1 MSNLNELYQ
10 EVILDHNQNPR
21 NFKKLEVCSHAADG
35 HNPLCGDQL
44 TLYLNIADDKI
55 EDVSFTGSGCAI
67 STASASIMTTVL
79 KGQTIKSAIELF
91 DRVHELITT
100 GQSDKEIPTKL
111 MVLSGVH
118 KYPVRV
124 KCASLSWHTMK
135 NVLEENTK
143 VTKTE

>member
-1 MSNLNELYQ
+1 MGNLNELYQ

-21 NFKKLEVCSHAADG
+21 NHKKLETCSHVADG

-44 TLYLNIADDKI
+44 TLYLNIKNDII

-67 STASASIMTTVL
+67 STATASIMTTVL
-79 KGQTIKSAIELF
+79 KGQTIISAIELF
-91 DRVHELITT
+91 NIAHELITT
-100 GQSDKEIPTKL
+100 GQSKKEAPAKL

-135 NVLEENTK
+135 NALEEHTK

>member
-1 MSNLNELYQ
+1 MSNLQDLYQ
-10 EVILDHNQNPR
+10 EVIFDHNRNPR
-21 NFKKLEVCSHAADG
+21 NFHKIKACSHVADG

-44 TLYLNIADDKI
+44 TLYLDIIDDKI
-55 EDVSFTGSGCAI
+55 NEVSFTGSGCAI

-79 KGQTIKSAIELF
+79 KGQKIESAKELF
-91 DRVHELITT
+91 EIAHQLITT
-100 GQSDKEIPTKL
+100 GKSDKQAPDKL

-118 KYPVRV
+118 RFPVRV

-135 NVLEENTK
+135 NALDEKTL